1 MLHLVLGPVHS
12 GKSHYF
18 QSVISDNLEKENQ
31 IFYIV
36 PEQLSYETER
46 SFLNNFGIA
55 GANRIR
61 ILTFTKLCEEI
72 IVKIGGQQAQTID
85 ESLKTVCM
93 MTALQNLSGSLQYY
107 KKGGK
112 SLNFAKSMLAI
123 IDEFKQSGIISSDI
137 EKIMPKISSGNLA
150 EKLQDITLIYNT
162 YNAVLQNR
170 FIDPNDRILYCASH
184 IADKPI
190 YKDTIFIFDA
200 FDGFMPNQHRLIEI
214 IMQQADDVYI
224 SLPCDGELYI
234 ENDMSVFAN
243 VRKEARNLLSVA
255 EKNCVAAA
263 KPIILSETNYK
274 NPELKQLEYVLSER
288 NEDVFNENAKHISLI
303 KAPNSYDELN
313 YICFEIKRL
322 VSQEG
327 YRYRDFAIVSRECES
342 YSGTFESIAS
352 KYKIPV
358 FFDKRHTLIYMPLY
372 RLLLSALHAA
382 DKLTSDSVFSML
394 KSGLLSFSLEEI
406 AQLENYCYIW
416 SIDRLEWFDE
426 WTKNP
431 SGLEREDASTKER
444 LDKLNSLRKSVT
456 KIITELRNDL
466 GNTVTDITKALYHFI
481 VKNNITNSLQ
491 ELSEKLKNEN
501 DFENAQ
507 HQIASY
513 DNIVSVFN
521 KLNACDDG
529 RKITVDAYIELFFA
543 CSNTETVGAVPYNL
557 DMAMFCS
564 SDRARVTNA
573 KIVFMLGVNQGIQ
586 PRLGNPSGLFSTGE
600 RQTLIASGI
609 DICDNLIS
617 ASIDEKFKFYASAC
631 AASERVYFCYSL
643 SDFSMQTL
651 EPSYIIEQLA
661 LLFPNCRKICC
672 DNLESMPISDYYDK
686 QPAFEKTV
694 SLLSNDSSEIA
705 SAKAYF
711 TEDIEFASKLSNIRN
726 NKSADYS
733 LAPDIAKK
741 LYGNQINLS
750 ASQIEA
756 FHKCVF
762 SYFCRYGIGA
772 KPILKA
778 EIDAIRRGTL
788 IHYYLEKFINKH
800 MKDYAQLDDTEISE
814 EIEWI
819 SYDYLNE
826 LGLQESDLTQ
836 QLLYIFTDIKNQIFF
851 LIKDIINELSNSDF
865 EPVACEL
872 HIDKN
877 SEIKPLTVAFAGGD
891 ISVRGFVD
899 RVDIA
904 EIESENYVRIIDY
917 KTNSKKFKLNDL
929 LYGLNIQMLLHLYAI
944 VNEKPYKI
952 GGILYK
958 PAKQLIVEAGGEE
971 EIAIKSNGLV
981 LRDEKVIQAMD
992 KTGNYISAGFKKGV
1006 VLEKDTATTQEF
1018 SLIFEAIDKLI
1029 ADMGNRLHGGLISA
1043 KPIKDDKT
1051 PCEYCE
1057 YRAVCLTEDDRAC
1070 RMIEK
1075 RSDKDAISELERRM
1089 QNGY

>member
-12 GKSHYF
+12 GKSRYF
-18 QSVISDNLEKENQ
+18 QSVISDYLEKGNQ
-31 IFYIV
+31 IYYIV

-46 SFLNNFGIA
+46 NFLTAFGVA
-55 GANRIR
+55 RANRIR

-72 IVKIGGQQAQTID
+72 IAKIGGEQAQTID

-93 MTALQNLSGSLQYY
+93 ITALQNLSGNLQYY

-123 IDEFKQSGIISSDI
+123 IDEFKQGGIISSDI
-137 EKIMPKISSGNLA
+137 EKIIPGISSGNLV

-162 YNAVLQNR
+162 YNAVLKNR
-170 FIDPNDRILYCASH
+170 FIDPNDRILFCASH

-190 YKDTIFIFDA
+190 YKDAEFIFDA
-200 FDGFMPNQHRLIEI
+200 FDGFMHNQHRLIET
-214 IMQQADDVYI
+214 IMQQSENVYI

-243 VRKEARNLLSVA
+243 VRKEARKLLSTA
-255 EKNCVAAA
+255 EKCCVAAA
-263 KPIILSETNYK
+263 KPIILTETDYK
-274 NPELKQLEYVLSER
+274 VPELKQLEYVLSER
-288 NEDVFNENAKHISLI
+288 NEEVFNKNAQNISLI
-303 KAPNSYDELN
+303 KAPNSYDELS
-313 YICFEIKRL
+313 YVCFEIKRL
-322 VSQEG
+322 IAQEG
-327 YRYRDFAIVSRECES
+327 YRYRDFAIVARECDS
-342 YSGTFESIAS
+342 YVGALESIAS

-372 RLLLSALHAA
+372 RLLLSALHAS
-382 DKLTSDSVFSML
+382 DKLTSDSIFSML
-394 KSGLLSFSLEEI
+394 KSGLLSLSLEEI
-406 AQLENYCYIW
+406 ALLENYCYIW
-416 SIDRLEWFDE
+416 DIDRLEWFDE

-431 SGLEREDASTKER
+431 SGLEREDSLSKER
-444 LDKLNSLRKSVT
+444 LDKLNSLRRSVIE
-456 KIITELRNDL
+456 IIADLRNNL
-466 GNTVTDITKALYHFI
+466 GNTVTDITKALYRFI
-481 VKNNITNSLQ
+481 VKNNLTSALQ
-491 ELSEKLKNEN
+491 KLSENLKKEN

-507 HQIASY
+507 LQIASY
-513 DNIVSVFN
+513 DNIISVFN

-543 CSNTETVGAVPYNL
+543 CSNTETVGTVPYNL
-557 DMAMFCS
+557 DTVMFCS

-600 RQTLIASGI
+600 RQALISSGI
-609 DICDNLIS
+609 DICDDLIS
-617 ASIDEKFKFYASAC
+617 TSIDEKFKFYASAC

-643 SDFSMQTL
+643 SDFSMQNL
-651 EPSYIIEQLA
+651 EPSYVIEQLT
-661 LLFPNCRKICC
+661 LLFPDCRKISC
-672 DNLESMPISDYYDK
+672 DNLESMSICNYYDK
-686 QPAFEKTV
+686 QPAFEKTI
-694 SLLSNDSSEIA
+694 SLLSNDNSEIA

-711 TEDIEFASKLSNIRN
+711 TEDIEFASQLANIQNAKSGDYYLS
-726 NKSADYS
+726 
-733 LAPDIAKK
+733 PDLAKK
-741 LYGNQINLS
+741 LYGKKIRLS
-750 ASQIEA
+750 ASQIET
-756 FHKCVF
+756 FHKCAF

-788 IHYYLEKFINKH
+788 IHFFLEKFINKH
-800 MKDYAQLDDTEISE
+800 MKDYAGLDDTEVSE

-819 SYDYLNE
+819 GYDYLNE
-826 LGLQESDLTQ
+826 LGLQESDLSQ
-836 QLLYIFTDIKNQIFF
+836 QLQYIFTDVKNQIFF

-877 SEIKPLTVAFAGGD
+877 SEIKPLTTAFAGGD
-891 ISVRGFVD
+891 VSVSGFVD
-899 RVDIA
+899 RVDLA

-917 KTNSKKFKLNDL
+917 KTNSKKFRLNDL
-929 LYGLNIQMLLHLYAI
+929 LYGLNIQMLLYLYAI
-944 VNEKPYKI
+944 VKEKPYKI

-958 PAKQLIVEAGGEE
+958 PAKQLIVEAGEQE
-971 EIAIKSNGLV
+971 EIAIKSNGLL
-981 LRDEKVIQAMD
+981 LRDEKVIKAMD
-992 KTGNYISAGFKKGV
+992 KTGNYISAGFKKGI
-1006 VLEKDTATTQEF
+1006 LAEKDTATTQEF
-1018 SLIFEAIDKLI
+1018 RVIFESIDKLI

-1057 YRAVCLTEDDRAC
+1057 YRAICLTEDERAC
-1070 RMIEK
+1070 RIIEK
-1075 RSDKDAISELERRM
+1075 RSDKEAISELERRM
-1089 QNGY
+1089 GNGY